1 MVSPTYVEGVIP
13 CTRFAGLILHFAR
26 GDFCHF
32 ADFELEILR
41 ETSKYFV
48 TSMSPFLLLEV
59 CRRVSFWGSPFSFG
73 VGGNASSSCKLTVK
87 RFSSTSLSRSKL
99 PVSVNHSIDGHDFL
113 SGKSKHGDE
122 VLDAAFCHP
131 LTSSQ
136 PGSLSR
142 RLRRGITKLVA

>member
-48 TSMSPFLLLEV
+48 TSMSLFCSWKCVVAFLFGDHPFLLE
-59 CRRVSFWGSPFSFG
+59 S
-73 VGGNASSSCKLTVK
+73 VGMH
-87 RFSSTSLSRSKL
+87 L
-99 PVSVNHSIDGHDFL
+99 PAIL
-113 SGKSKHGDE
+113 
-122 VLDAAFCHP
+122 P
-131 LTSSQ
+131 
-136 PGSLSR
+136 
-142 RLRRGITKLVA
+142 

>member
-73 VGGNASSSCKLTVK
+73 VGGSASSSCKLTVK
-87 RFSSTSLSRSKL
+87 GFEQIQHRIFHIFVSIKVAFVCQVFNRWSRFCVR
-99 PVSVNHSIDGHDFL
+99 
-113 SGKSKHGDE
+113 
-122 VLDAAFCHP
+122 
-131 LTSSQ
+131 
-136 PGSLSR
+136 
-142 RLRRGITKLVA
+142 

>member
-48 TSMSPFLLLEV
+48 TSMSPFFALGS
-59 CRRVSFWGSPFSFG
+59 VS
-73 VGGNASSSCKLTVK
+73 
-87 RFSSTSLSRSKL
+87 SRL
-99 PVSVNHSIDGHDFL
+99 FL
-113 SGKSKHGDE
+113 
-122 VLDAAFCHP
+122 
-131 LTSSQ
+131 
-136 PGSLSR
+136 
-142 RLRRGITKLVA
+142 GITLFFWSRWECIVFL